1 LTALVAKNAKP
12 QEAEQELRAQVKQAM
27 ALGIHPT
34 HLDSHMGSTFATPE
48 LFAAYVKVAH
58 EFHLPFLAVRLND
71 ERAKLL
77 SLLSDK
83 DIVVD
88 SVVIANPS
96 VRPDQ
101 WKEFYLDAV
110 KNMKP
115 GLTEII
121 VHLGHDDAELQAVMV
136 DHPDYGSAWRQ
147 RDVDVVSSPEMKKAL
162 EDNHI
167 VLIKWRDL
175 QKLVND
181 PK

>member
-1 LTALVAKNAKP
+1 MS
-12 QEAEQELRAQVKQAM
+12 AQN
-27 ALGIHPT
+27 
-34 HLDSHMGSTFATPE
+34 F
-48 LFAAYVKVAH
+48 
-58 EFHLPFLAVRLND
+58 FHSSRT
-71 ERAKLL
+71 KT
-77 SLLSDK
+77 
-83 DIVVD
+83 VVD

-175 QKLVND
+175 QKLVNESR
-181 PK
+181 

>member
-1 LTALVAKNAKP
+1 
-12 QEAEQELRAQVKQAM
+12 
-27 ALGIHPT
+27 
-34 HLDSHMGSTFATPE
+34 
-48 LFAAYVKVAH
+48 
-58 EFHLPFLAVRLND
+58 
-71 ERAKLL
+71 
-77 SLLSDK
+77 
-83 DIVVD
+83 
-88 SVVIANPS
+88 VVIANPS

-110 KNMKP
+110 KNVKP

-175 QKLVND
+175 QKLVNESR
-181 PK
+181 